1 MPQTEKIRRNITLSK
16 CHGQYVKDG
25 EFYDFYA
32 ELNGRYS
39 VEKATARLRREF
51 EDYTILITNVE
62 YVDMICEMPLD
73 EFIAKS
79 IIVKKENQ
87 K

>member
-16 CHGQYVKDG
+16 CSGQYVKDG

-39 VEKATARLRREF
+39 VERATERLRREY
-51 EDYTILITNVE
+51 EDYTILVTKIE
-62 YVDMICEMPLD
+62 YVDLICEMPIE
-73 EFIAKS
+73 EFIARS
-79 IIVKKENQ
+79 VITKKETQ